1 MEHGA
6 LTEVLILLATAV
18 VAVAAF
24 RRLAL
29 PPVLAYLAVGM
40 LVGPHGLAWI
50 PDTEDTRFL
59 AEFGVVFLLFTL
71 GLEFSLPQLV
81 ALRRE
86 VLGLRGSQVILTT
99 ALAWLGAWLL
109 GMSPEAAF
117 VIGGVLAMSSTA
129 IVIKQ
134 MAEQL
139 ELNSRHG
146 RNAIGILLFQDIAV
160 LPFLIAIPVLASD
173 SDTSLAAEMGWALVK
188 GLAVVL
194 AMLAVGRW
202 LLRPLFHEIASSR
215 SSELFTLTALLFALT
230 AAAASAGAGLSMALG
245 AFLAGMM
252 LGETESR
259 HQVEADIRPF
269 RDVLLGLFFI
279 TVGMLLDVGALP
291 RIWPW
296 VLLLLAALVVLKT
309 ASIVAISLLMGQP
322 AGVGLRAG
330 LVLAQGG
337 EFGFALLALGVSFGV
352 LDSSSTQ
359 VVLAT
364 VVLSMVLTPFLV
376 RYNGLIA
383 KWLFRESYQARLL
396 GGVA

>member
-50 PDTEDTRFL
+50 PDTEDTHFL

-146 RNAIGILLFQDIAV
+146 RNGSAFCC
-160 LPFLIAIPVLASD
+160 FR
-173 SDTSLAAEMGWALVK
+173 TS
-188 GLAVVL
+188 
-194 AMLAVGRW
+194 
-202 LLRPLFHEIASSR
+202 PCCR
-215 SSELFTLTALLFALT
+215 S
-230 AAAASAGAGLSMALG
+230 
-245 AFLAGMM
+245 
-252 LGETESR
+252 
-259 HQVEADIRPF
+259 
-269 RDVLLGLFFI
+269 
-279 TVGMLLDVGALP
+279 
-291 RIWPW
+291 
-296 VLLLLAALVVLKT
+296 
-309 ASIVAISLLMGQP
+309 
-322 AGVGLRAG
+322 
-330 LVLAQGG
+330 
-337 EFGFALLALGVSFGV
+337 
-352 LDSSSTQ
+352 
-359 VVLAT
+359 
-364 VVLSMVLTPFLV
+364 
-376 RYNGLIA
+376 
-383 KWLFRESYQARLL
+383 
-396 GGVA
+396 